1 MDHQCNAGKNKKN
14 KSFPLFFWNCKAN
27 FHACN
32 FQLHLYR
39 IEDHWSFL
47 RPSLGL
53 RCFASF
59 CCCLM
64 TRQNLPNY
72 VFLETIPWSFTS
84 SSRLLFISV
93 GYWYCGLTSFVCTCS
108 MHFDVL
114 FNSVKPW
121 SFWEIGSFIFY
132 FLIYINFGFYHSL
145 IGTFVQVAV
154 FYFHDEFTFL
164 KGIGLVTIMFGVSL
178 FNWYK

>member
-1 MDHQCNAGKNKKN
+1 MQEKVKRRNP
-14 KSFPLFFWNCKAN
+14 FLFSSEIVKQIFMHVIFNCTCTELKIIGH
-27 FHACN
+27 FS
-32 FQLHLYR
+32 
-39 IEDHWSFL
+39 D
-47 RPSLGL
+47 SLGL

-72 VFLETIPWSFTS
+72 VFLETISWSFTS
-84 SSRLLFISV
+84 SSRLLIISD

-108 MHFDVL
+108 MHFVVL

-145 IGTFVQVAV
+145 ISTFVQVAV